1 MTFIKTH
8 HAPEAIGAYSQG
20 VMVND
25 TLYVSGQIPF
35 VPETMTVISQD
46 IKEQT
51 QQSLNN
57 ILAIVEAAG
66 LKKENIVKCGVF
78 MKDLSDF
85 GLMNEIY
92 AQFFGSHK
100 PARAAVEVSR
110 LPRDVLIEI
119 DAIAIK

>member
-1 MTFIKTH
+1 MRFIKTT
-8 HAPEAIGAYSQG
+8 HAPEAVGPYSQG

-25 TLYVSGQIPF
+25 ILYVSGQIPF

-51 QQSLNN
+51 QQSLKNV
-57 ILAIVEAAG
+57 LAIVEAAG
-66 LKKENIVKCGVF
+66 LKKENIVKCSVF

-85 GLMNEIY
+85 GVMNAVY
-92 AQFFGSHK
+92 ADFFQEHK

-110 LPRDVLIEI
+110 LPKDVLIEI
-119 DAIAIK
+119 EAIAIK